1 MNKEQISNILKKIK
15 IIKEIASNN
24 KSHDKLI
31 LDKKFV
37 IKLLKILEKILNF
50 LEKNKNIKK

>member
-1 MNKEQISNILKKIK
+1 MNKEQILNILKKIQ
-15 IIKEIASNN
+15 IVKEIASKN
-24 KSHDKLI
+24 KSRDKVI

-37 IKLLKILEKILNF
+37 IKLLKLLEKIINF